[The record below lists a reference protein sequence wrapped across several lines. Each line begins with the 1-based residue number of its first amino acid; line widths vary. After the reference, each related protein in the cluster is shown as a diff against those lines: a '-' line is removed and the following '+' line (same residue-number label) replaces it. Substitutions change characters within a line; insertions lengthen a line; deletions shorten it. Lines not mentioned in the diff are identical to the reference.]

1 MFSSSEKTISQY
13 YNYLA
18 IRLLEFMGNDSPTQE
33 QINIIEEVIAS
44 SNASRINLT
53 FSSKLNDKEI
63 ACLYWAAQ
71 GKSSA
76 QTAKIMRMSKSSV
89 ELYRKNI
96 KKKLNCTNITQS
108 VFEALKQGY
117 LFKDDAW

>member
-1 MFSSSEKTISQY
+1 
-13 YNYLA
+13 L
-18 IRLLEFMGNDSPTQE
+18 
-33 QINIIEEVIAS
+33 IEDIIAS
-44 SNASRINLT
+44 SNDLRMGLT
-53 FSSKLNDKEI
+53 FSSKLSDKEI

-76 QTAKIMRMSKSSV
+76 QTAKIMKMSKATV

-108 VFEALKQGY
+108 VFEGLKHGY
-117 LFKDDAW
+117 LYKKV